1 MKYVFGKATPDDV
14 DKIFDIYRKRVQWMD
29 AVGIEQWNVTDYLE
43 AYPPEYYRE
52 QTELG
57 NLYVLVN
64 ESTRKIA
71 AAAVL
76 LESDDLWLDRA
87 DTSACYIH
95 SLVTDTEESGAGKV
109 IMAEIEKLAIR
120 EGNRFLRLDCAADST
135 FLNGYYKSLGYTQVE
150 GKCAEGKYVGN
161 RFEKELPGNE

>member
-1 MKYVFGKATPDDV
+1 MKSNILYLITALLSTSRFQNF
-14 DKIFDIYRKRVQWMD
+14 IFLINK
-29 AVGIEQWNVTDYLE
+29 NVK
-43 AYPPEYYRE
+43 PR
-52 QTELG
+52 G
-57 NLYVLVN
+57 
-64 ESTRKIA
+64 KIA
-71 AAAVL
+71 SAAVL
-76 LESDDLWLDRA
+76 LESDEEWTDRR
-87 DTSACYIH
+87 DTFACYIR

-161 RFEKELPGNE
+161 RFEKEIPFKS

>member
-1 MKYVFGKATPDDV
+1 LKSNILYLITALLSTSRFQNF
-14 DKIFDIYRKRVQWMD
+14 IFLINK
-29 AVGIEQWNVTDYLE
+29 NVK
-43 AYPPEYYRE
+43 PR
-52 QTELG
+52 G
-57 NLYVLVN
+57 
-64 ESTRKIA
+64 KIA
-71 AAAVL
+71 SAAVL
-76 LESDDLWLDRA
+76 LESDEEWTDRR
-87 DTSACYIH
+87 DTFACYIH

-161 RFEKELPGNE
+161 RFEKELPRK